1 MANANNVEKD
11 LKNQQKTLAEDE
23 SLFNDVPNKQS
34 KDLISKKTKILSKKT
49 KISDME
55 NIVPSSIMTIKDDKK
70 QKESLIKSKKRVKK
84 FGEVFTPEFIVKQM
98 CDLCEPTIS
107 QVDKKVFEP
116 TCGNGN
122 FLVEILNR
130 KLNSV
135 PDLYAKI
142 KKQKNARSKKAQQE
156 IYDFCLVLAISNVYA
171 VDIQEDN
178 VEESRKRLK
187 NVIFEHTKK
196 TTNSIF
202 FLQII
207 DKILDSNII
216 VGNTLTQKN
225 ELKFFDLKP
234 NFDNLTFEVSEYSLQ
249 EIEKAYSKTKS
260 ANFENL
266 TTIMEQMQVSP
277 PKPIPKEKT
286 KKLQNN
292 KE

>member
-1 MANANNVEKD
+1 MSEGELKSISKQASKQADVLDLPKNNNNLIKAP
-11 LKNQQKTLAEDE
+11 QKTKGALNLPE
-23 SLFNDVPNKQS
+23 K
-34 KDLISKKTKILSKKT
+34 
-49 KISDME
+49 
-55 NIVPSSIMTIKDDKK
+55 
-70 QKESLIKSKKRVKK
+70 LIKSKHRVKK

-135 PDLYAKI
+135 PDFYTKI

-156 IYDFCLVLAISNVYA
+156 IYDFCLILAISNVYA

-187 NVIFEHTKK
+187 EVIYKHIKNIK
-196 TTNSIF
+196 NSFF
-202 FLQII
+202 FLELI
-207 DKILDSNII
+207 DEILGNNII

-234 NFDNLTFEVSEYSLQ
+234 NFDNLTFEISEYSLQ
-249 EIEKAYSKTKS
+249 DIEKAYSKTKS
-260 ANFENL
+260 ANLENL
-266 TTIMEQMQVSP
+266 TDVMSQMRASP
-277 PKPIPKEKT
+277 AKSKT
-286 KKLQNN
+286 KNTLK
-292 KE
+292 

>member
-11 LKNQQKTLAEDE
+11 LKNQQKTLVEDE

-34 KDLISKKTKILSKKT
+34 KDLTSKKTKTLIKKQ
-49 KISDME
+49 KISDKE
-55 NIVPSSIMTIKDDKK
+55 NVASSSVRTTKDDKK

-107 QVDKKVFEP
+107 RVDKKVFEP

-135 PDLYAKI
+135 PDFYTKI

-156 IYDFCLVLAISNVYA
+156 IYDFCLILAISNVYA

-187 NVIFEHTKK
+187 EVIYKHIKNIK
-196 TTNSIF
+196 NSFF
-202 FLQII
+202 FLELI
-207 DKILDSNII
+207 DEILSSNII

-234 NFDNLTFEVSEYSLQ
+234 NFDDLTFEISEYSLQ
-249 EIEKAYSKTKS
+249 DIEKAYSKTKS
-260 ANFENL
+260 ANLENL
-266 TTIMEQMQVSP
+266 TDIMSQMRASP
-277 PKPIPKEKT
+277 AKPIPKSTSKSS
-286 KKLQNN
+286 K
-292 KE
+292 

>member
-11 LKNQQKTLAEDE
+11 LKNQQKTLVEDE

-135 PDLYAKI
+135 PDFYAKI
-142 KKQKNARSKKAQQE
+142 KKQKNARSKKAQAE
-156 IYDFCLVLAISNVYA
+156 IYEFCLILAISNVYA

-178 VEESRKRLK
+178 IEESRERLK
-187 NVIFEHTKK
+187 EVVYKHIKNIK
-196 TTNSIF
+196 NSFF
-202 FLQII
+202 FLELI
-207 DKILDSNII
+207 DKILSSNII

-234 NFDNLTFEVSEYSLQ
+234 NFDNLTFEISEHSLQ
-249 EIEKAYSKTKS
+249 DIEKAYSKTKS
-260 ANFENL
+260 ANLENL
-266 TTIMEQMQVSP
+266 TDVMSQMRASP
-277 PKPIPKEKT
+277 AKPKIKNILK
-286 KKLQNN
+286 
-292 KE
+292 

>member
-11 LKNQQKTLAEDE
+11 LKNQQKTLVEDE

-135 PDLYAKI
+135 PDFYAKI
-142 KKQKNARSKKAQQE
+142 KKQKNARSKKAQAE
-156 IYDFCLVLAISNVYA
+156 IYEFCLILAISNVYA

-178 VEESRKRLK
+178 IEESRERLK
-187 NVIFEHTKK
+187 EVVYKHIKNIK
-196 TTNSIF
+196 NSFF
-202 FLQII
+202 FLELI
-207 DKILDSNII
+207 DKILSSNII

-234 NFDNLTFEVSEYSLQ
+234 NFDNLTFEISEHSLQ
-249 EIEKAYSKTKS
+249 DIEKAYSKTKS
-260 ANFENL
+260 ANLENL
-266 TTIMEQMQVSP
+266 TDVMSQMRASP
-277 PKPIPKEKT
+277 AKPISKRRS
-286 KKLQNN
+286 
-292 KE
+292 

>member
-1 MANANNVEKD
+1 MTSANSVEKK
-11 LKNQQKTLAEDE
+11 LKNQQKALAENE
-23 SLFNDVPNKQS
+23 SLFNNISNKQL
-34 KDLISKKTKILSKKT
+34 KDLAPKKTKALIKEQ
-49 KISDME
+49 KISDKE
-55 NIVPSSIMTIKDDKK
+55 NIAISSIRTTKDDKK

-135 PDLYAKI
+135 PDFYAKI

-156 IYDFCLVLAISNVYA
+156 IYDFCLILAISNVYA

-187 NVIFEHTKK
+187 EVIYKHIKNIK
-196 TTNSIF
+196 NSFF
-202 FLQII
+202 FLELI
-207 DKILDSNII
+207 DKILSSNII

-234 NFDNLTFEVSEYSLQ
+234 NFDNLTFEISEHSLQ
-249 EIEKAYSKTKS
+249 DIEKAYLKTKS
-260 ANFENL
+260 ANLENL
-266 TTIMEQMQVSP
+266 TDIMSQMRASP
-277 PKPIPKEKT
+277 AKPIPKSTSKSS
-286 KKLQNN
+286 K
-292 KE
+292 

>member
-1 MANANNVEKD
+1 MAK
-11 LKNQQKTLAEDE
+11 AEDVE
-23 SLFNDVPNKQS
+23 DKTKDNK
-34 KDLISKKTKILSKKT
+34 KYLTGNKGLLGGDLIEQKSLNSKKS
-49 KISDME
+49 KISTKNPKE
-55 NIVPSSIMTIKDDKK
+55 SSERKTSPISKSSIKNNQK
-70 QKESLIKSKKRVKK
+70 QKENLIKSKKRVKK

-135 PDLYAKI
+135 PDLYVKI

-178 VEESRKRLK
+178 VKESRERLK
-187 NVIFEHTKK
+187 EIIYKHIKNIK
-196 TTNSIF
+196 NSFF
-202 FLQII
+202 FLETI
-207 DKILDSNII
+207 DKILSNNII

-234 NFDNLTFEVSEYSLQ
+234 NFENLTFEISEHSLQ
-249 EIEKAYSKTKS
+249 DIEKAYSKIKL
-260 ANFENL
+260 ANLENL
-266 TTIMEQMQVSP
+266 TDVMSQMRESP
-277 PKPIPKEKT
+277 
-286 KKLQNN
+286 
-292 KE
+292 

>member
-11 LKNQQKTLAEDE
+11 LKNQQKTLVEDE

-55 NIVPSSIMTIKDDKK
+55 NIVPSSIMAIKDDKK

-107 QVDKKVFEP
+107 RVDKKVFEP

-135 PDLYAKI
+135 PDFYTKI
-142 KKQKNARSKKAQQE
+142 KKQKNARSKKTQQE
-156 IYDFCLVLAISNVYA
+156 IYDFCLILAISNVYA

-187 NVIFEHTKK
+187 EVIYKHIKNIK
-196 TTNSIF
+196 NSFF
-202 FLQII
+202 FLELI
-207 DKILDSNII
+207 DEILSSNII

-234 NFDNLTFEVSEYSLQ
+234 NFDNLTFEISEHSLQ
-249 EIEKAYSKTKS
+249 DIEKAYSKTKS
-260 ANFENL
+260 ANLENL
-266 TTIMEQMQVSP
+266 TDIMSQMRASP
-277 PKPIPKEKT
+277 AKPIPKSTSKSS
-286 KKLQNN
+286 K
-292 KE
+292 

>member
-23 SLFNDVPNKQS
+23 RLFDDISNRQP
-34 KDLISKKTKILSKKT
+34 KDLASKKQKPLIKKQ
-49 KISDME
+49 KISDKE
-55 NIVPSSIMTIKDDKK
+55 NIASSSIRTTKDDKK

-107 QVDKKVFEP
+107 RVDKKVFEP

-135 PDLYAKI
+135 PDFYTKI
-142 KKQKNARSKKAQQE
+142 KKQKNSRSKKAQQE
-156 IYDFCLVLAISNVYA
+156 IYDFCLILAISNVYA

-187 NVIFEHTKK
+187 EVIYKHIKNIK
-196 TTNSIF
+196 NSFF
-202 FLQII
+202 FLEVI
-207 DKILDSNII
+207 DEILSSNII

-234 NFDNLTFEVSEYSLQ
+234 NFEDLTFEISEHSLQ
-249 EIEKAYSKTKS
+249 DIEKAYSKTKS
-260 ANFENL
+260 ANLENL
-266 TTIMEQMQVSP
+266 TDIMSQMRASP
-277 PKPIPKEKT
+277 AKPIPKSTSKSG
-286 KKLQNN
+286 K
-292 KE
+292 

>member
-11 LKNQQKTLAEDE
+11 LKNQQKTLVEDE

-98 CDLCEPTIS
+98 CDLCEPT
-107 QVDKKVFEP
+107 
-116 TCGNGN
+116 CGNGN

-135 PDLYAKI
+135 PDLYVKI

-216 VGNTLTQKN
+216 VGNTLTQK
-225 ELKFFDLKP
+225 K
-234 NFDNLTFEVSEYSLQ
+234 
-249 EIEKAYSKTKS
+249 
-260 ANFENL
+260 
-266 TTIMEQMQVSP
+266 
-277 PKPIPKEKT
+277 
-286 KKLQNN
+286 
-292 KE
+292 

>member
-1 MANANNVEKD
+1 MASANSVEKK
-11 LKNQQKTLAEDE
+11 LKNQQKALAENK
-23 SLFNDVPNKQS
+23 SLFNNISNEQL
-34 KDLISKKTKILSKKT
+34 KDLAPKKTKVLI
-49 KISDME
+49 
-55 NIVPSSIMTIKDDKK
+55 KK

-135 PDLYAKI
+135 PDFYMKI

-156 IYDFCLVLAISNVYA
+156 IYDFCLILAISNVYA

-187 NVIFEHTKK
+187 EVIYKHIKNIK
-196 TTNSIF
+196 NSFF
-202 FLQII
+202 FLELI
-207 DKILDSNII
+207 DKILSSNII

-234 NFDNLTFEVSEYSLQ
+234 NFDNLTFEISEHSLQ
-249 EIEKAYSKTKS
+249 DIEKAYSKTKS
-260 ANFENL
+260 ANLENL
-266 TTIMEQMQVSP
+266 TDIMSQMRASP
-277 PKPIPKEKT
+277 SKPKT
-286 KKLQNN
+286 KNILK
-292 KE
+292 

>member
-1 MANANNVEKD
+1 M
-11 LKNQQKTLAEDE
+11 
-23 SLFNDVPNKQS
+23 
-34 KDLISKKTKILSKKT
+34 
-49 KISDME
+49 
-55 NIVPSSIMTIKDDKK
+55 
-70 QKESLIKSKKRVKK
+70 
-84 FGEVFTPEFIVKQM
+84 
-98 CDLCEPTIS
+98 
-107 QVDKKVFEP
+107 
-116 TCGNGN
+116 
-122 FLVEILNR
+122 
-130 KLNSV
+130 
-135 PDLYAKI
+135 
-142 KKQKNARSKKAQQE
+142 
-156 IYDFCLVLAISNVYA
+156 AISNVYA